1 MIETSRVEFAAA
13 GITMIVKKQTT
24 TRITKVAKIKE
35 LVCGKEKA
43 LEITNKSQIEE
54 VITFLNFGLIKAG
67 DFVVRTEIFEKSL

>member
-1 MIETSRVEFAAA
+1 MIELSRVEFAVA
-13 GITMIVKKQTT
+13 GITMIVKKKTT
-24 TRITKVAKIKE
+24 KIKE

-54 VITFLNFGLIKAG
+54 VIIFLNFGLIKAG

>member
-1 MIETSRVEFAAA
+1 MIEISRVEFALA
-13 GITMIVKKQTT
+13 GMMLMITIIL
-24 TRITKVAKIKE
+24 RITKVAKIKE

-54 VITFLNFGLIKAG
+54 VIFSNFGLIKAG